1 MQKSLRRLLLAAALL
16 IVGAGTASAQ
26 PLQAQTTGGV
36 TYVAGGI
43 GEDDVKA
50 MREQAAGYSALIE
63 FVEVEPGSQR
73 GNWTADIA
81 VDVKSSKQLL
91 ASINVPGPMLLL
103 RLAPG
108 RYTLEATHGDVRLSK
123 TLDIK
128 PRGALLRERFIWRA
142 AAGSLGNELRK

>member
-1 MQKSLRRLLLAAALL
+1 MQQSMRSLLVAAALL
-16 IVGAGTASAQ
+16 FAGAAIAQ
-26 PLQAQTTGGV
+26 ALPAQTTGGV

-50 MREQAAGYSALIE
+50 MRAQASGYSALIE

-81 VDVKSSKQLL
+81 VDVKSGKQLL

-123 TLDIK
+123 TLEVK

-142 AAGSLGNELRK
+142 AAGALGNDLRK